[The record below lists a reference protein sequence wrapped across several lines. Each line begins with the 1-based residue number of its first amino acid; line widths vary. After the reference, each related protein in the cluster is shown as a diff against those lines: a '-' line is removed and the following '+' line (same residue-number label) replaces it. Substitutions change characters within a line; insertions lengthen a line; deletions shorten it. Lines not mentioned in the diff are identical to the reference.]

1 MTDDETTAQRFEKFH
16 VDNPLVYSML
26 CRLARAWLRN
36 TGRHKLGINALVERV
51 RWEIAMR
58 TNDPDFKINNNF
70 APYYARLIMHEQSD
84 LDGLFELRT
93 SDADEWMEKRA
104 A

>member
-1 MTDDETTAQRFEKFH
+1 MTEDESTAGRFEEFH
-16 VDNPLVYSML
+16 RDNPLVYATL
-26 CRLARAWLRN
+26 CSLARQWLAR
-36 TGRHKLGINALVERV
+36 TGRHKLGINSLVERV

-58 TNDPDFKINNNF
+58 TNDPDFKINNNY
-70 APYYARLIMHEQSD
+70 APYYARLIMATESD

-93 SDADEWMEKRA
+93 SAADEWMESRA